1 MTNKKTY
8 ETPMMQ
14 QYMHLKKK
22 YSDCILFFRLG
33 DFYEMFLD
41 DAVLGSEIL
50 GITLTSRSRGKD
62 GKIPMAGVP
71 YYAVSTYLNK
81 LVLAGHKVA
90 ICEQLSDPSAG
101 DLVERDVVRIVT
113 PGTLM
118 DENSLERKENNY
130 IVSLYLDENSVGLA
144 VADIS
149 TGNIF
154 VRNINSPYQNDLSAE
169 LEKLNPA
176 ELVLIRKHYEDV
188 ELLKFLRENSVGN
201 IFPFDFSN
209 DNLDSHKIVL
219 LEFFRILSLESF
231 GLDEEAT
238 YISAAALLINY
249 LNYTQKDNIHHIRYI
264 KSLESEKYMQ
274 MDKSTIVNLELLR
287 TIRDNKSRGSLITC
301 LDKTI
306 TAMGGRNLKGWL
318 LNPLIDINEIK
329 LRQELVSKYV
339 TDRKRRE
346 TLRGVL
352 HHINDIERILSRI
365 SVGLGNPRDLI
376 NLRNSLEQA
385 IQLGELLDD
394 KLSQE
399 VVTKETLGDK
409 YLKNLVARISDT
421 IKEDP
426 PVDPKQGGL
435 IKDNVNQELDDLNNR
450 IDKSKSW
457 IENLENS
464 EKEKT
469 GISSLKV
476 SFNKVFGFYIEVSK
490 SNLHLV
496 PEYFDRKQTLVN
508 AERFITPELKE
519 HEEIILSAEERT
531 NVLEYKIFGEVCYYV
546 LEGVTKIQE
555 AAYRIAELD
564 CILNFA
570 EISELNNYNLPVL
583 VSEPVIE
590 IKNGRHP
597 VVENLLESYEFVP
610 NDTNLGTD
618 NPSMYIITG
627 PNMAG
632 KSVYIRQV
640 ALIVLMAQIGCYV
653 PADLA
658 IIGIVDRLFVRS
670 GASDI
675 ITSGLSTFMVEMV
688 ETANILNNATAKSL
702 IVMDEIGRGTSTF
715 DGISIAWS
723 VAEYL
728 VTEPSLV
735 GPRTLFA
742 THYHELEEL
751 ENAFP
756 KVIRN
761 YQMAID
767 NTSGDPVFLHKLIA
781 GGAGHSYGI
790 LVAKLAG
797 VPQAVIEKSQKM
809 LKKLEK
815 GEKIL

>member
-1 MTNKKTY
+1 MTNKKIY

-41 DAVLGSEIL
+41 DAILGSEIL

-71 YYAVSTYLNK
+71 YHAVSNYLNK

-113 PGTLM
+113 PGTLL
-118 DENSLERKENNY
+118 DESSLDRKENNY
-130 IVSLYLDENSVGLA
+130 IMSLYLSDESIGLA

-149 TGNIF
+149 TGNVSVTSIS
-154 VRNINSPYQNDLSAE
+154 NPYENELSAA
-169 LEKLNPA
+169 LEKFNPA
-176 ELVLIRKHYEDV
+176 ELVLRQKDYENPKI
-188 ELLKFLRENSVGN
+188 LKFLRDNNVRN
-201 IFPFDFSN
+201 VFPFDFS
-209 DNLDSHKIVL
+209 DETLDSHKVL
-219 LEFFRILSLESF
+219 LHKFFGVLSLESF
-231 GLDEEAT
+231 GLDIEAT
-238 YISAAALLINY
+238 YISAAALLVNY
-249 LNYTQKDNIHHIRYI
+249 FNYTQKDNIHHI
-264 KSLESEKYMQ
+264 KSLRPLENTKYLQ
-274 MDKSTIVNLELLR
+274 MDKSTIVNLELLK
-287 TIRDNKSRGSLITC
+287 TIRDNKSRGSLVNH

-306 TAMGGRNLKGWL
+306 TAMGGRNLKTWL
-318 LNPLIDINEIK
+318 LNPLLNIEEIQH
-329 LRQELVSKYV
+329 RQEVVSKYV
-339 TDRKRRE
+339 ADRKRRE
-346 TLRGVL
+346 VLREIL
-352 HHINDIERILSRI
+352 HHINDIERIVSRI

-376 NLRNSLEQA
+376 NLSNSLEQTL
-385 IQLGELLDD
+385 QVGELLDT
-394 KLSQE
+394 KLCVENHIKSA
-399 VVTKETLGDK
+399 VSDK
-409 YLKNLVARISDT
+409 YLNNLVDRITST

-426 PVDPKQGGL
+426 PIDPKQGGVV
-435 IKDNVNQELDDLNNR
+435 KENVNTELDELNKK
-450 IDKSKSW
+450 ILDSKSW
-457 IENLENS
+457 ISNLEAH

-531 NVLEYKIFGEVCYYV
+531 NELEYTIFNKVCAYV
-546 LEGVTKIQE
+546 LEGVTQLQE
-555 AAYRIAELD
+555 AASKIGDLD
-564 CILNFA
+564 CLLTF
-570 EISELNNYNLPVL
+570 SELSETNNYIRPQIVDKAVL
-583 VSEPVIE
+583 R

-597 VVENLLESYEFVP
+597 VVENLLDSYEFVP
-610 NDTNLGTD
+610 NDTFLGEE
-618 NPSMYIITG
+618 NPQLYIITG

-640 ALIVLMAQIGCYV
+640 ALIVLLAQMGCYV
-653 PADLA
+653 PAEEA
-658 IIGIVDRLFVRS
+658 SIGVVDKVFVRS

-688 ETANILNNATAKSL
+688 ETANILNNATNKSL

-723 VAEYL
+723 VAEHL
-728 VTEPSLV
+728 VTGDGQVS
-735 GPRTLFA
+735 PRTLFA

-756 KVIRN
+756 KTIRN

-767 NTSGDPVFLHKLIA
+767 NTSANPVFLHKLIA

-790 LVAKLAG
+790 LVARLAG
-797 VPQAVIEKSQKM
+797 VPNGVIERAQGI
-809 LKKLEK
+809 LKKLEE